1 MTARRTLSPAAR
13 GVVLAVRAALRAG
26 RVDLADQADGSTLA
40 TSTAPDGIVLL
51 HAVLRMPVPGAADP
65 RQLTLPA
72 VAPVPQPAEVP
83 PAPVAVPA
91 GEEREPEAPAPQGS
105 ATTVRLWLWRGD
117 LERAD
122 EDTRAWLLEPIE
134 ESFIEWERQPGGWI
148 SATLPAGSRETRTL
162 RSICQ
167 RAQISLHE
175 GDDAPTRPAEEQPE
189 AAQERERTPLAPGDL
204 IEMDG
209 ARVRV
214 AHVDHEGFTWAEV
227 DRQGFSVGEVERCL
241 WREVEQTA
249 PGVWRILPVNTETP
263 AAKAKREAAAAK
275 PKRTAKAKP
284 ARLTPVPEADALA
297 RHGERSVVAQL
308 HEGDAWGLVWSDKLP
323 GQMAYEVAVQSVME
337 QAHAARIY
345 DRGQHCVRDSRD
357 GAA

>member
-1 MTARRTLSPAAR
+1 MTARRALSPAAR

-51 HAVLRMPVPGAADP
+51 RAVLRLPVPGAADP

-91 GEEREPEAPAPQGS
+91 GEEREPEAPAPQGDPVRCWVFRRDWDE
-105 ATTVRLWLWRGD
+105 AQFRDAEAEGWLCEPVAGTVLDWTGVGPW
-117 LERAD
+117 
-122 EDTRAWLLEPIE
+122 
-134 ESFIEWERQPGGWI
+134 ESV
-148 SATLPAGSRETRTL
+148 LVPAGVLDSL
-162 RSICQ
+162 RKVC
-167 RAQISLHE
+167 RRVGVTLHE

-284 ARLTPVPEADALA
+284 AP
-297 RHGERSVVAQL
+297 
-308 HEGDAWGLVWSDKLP
+308 
-323 GQMAYEVAVQSVME
+323 
-337 QAHAARIY
+337 
-345 DRGQHCVRDSRD
+345 D